1 MRVGLVL
8 AAAAIASAA
17 PARADSWYEHYEQA
31 EKALEAEDWAVAV
44 EQLNQALERRG
55 DSGARVRTYGMKVI
69 EYFPYLKLG
78 IAYYR
83 LGQPSAALQAFET
96 EERLGAIER
105 SESAQGELRK
115 FRALAREAQQAAASA
130 EEQRIEQIVSD
141 SLREAGS
148 LEAQGRLDD
157 AMSAL
162 GRGLAVDPDNAEA
175 LSVMERLRTEVA
187 RQQAA
192 LDLDA
197 RVARLVE
204 EGKELLEA
212 GRYGD
217 ASSVLR
223 QALALKPGGE
233 RESLLAQAQT
243 GLRTELQRDRDARAR
258 ATLIADGLSRAR
270 EREAAGQLAD
280 ALTDLESVL
289 ALDPSNREALGI
301 QGRLLEARARDE
313 QESGRRET
321 LQRLLAEAEAGFAA
335 GRYED
340 SLSAANRSLA
350 LDPGN
355 ATALKHVARAY
366 GEISRRLLGKGRA
379 QNIPPAIRFAD
390 FRQEQDDGSQLQV
403 VRERAFRLSGV
414 IIDDSPV
421 EVVLRDRDD
430 RVIQAPTASQGLG
443 DYYITEFKLDHH
455 HLTPGHSVFRIT
467 ATDSAGL
474 TSSSEYA
481 VLYSRP
487 FHRAPWFYALAAGV
501 VLALVGAVYVQR
513 LRQRERLLRRQF
525 NPYVAGAPVIRD
537 DLFFGRQRLLDRVL
551 QTLPNNS
558 VLLYGER
565 RIGKTS
571 LQHHLRKRIQG
582 LEDPDYAFFPVIIDL
597 QGTPEERF
605 FSTLAEDIFQQLAP
619 LLDGLQPSVP
629 DSGSTDYSYREFLRD
644 VHKVVRILKEKS
656 SKQVKLVL
664 LMDEVDELNSYD
676 PRINQRLRSL
686 FMKSFAENLV
696 SVVSGVEIKKHWE
709 RAGSPWYNFFE
720 EIEVTPFRREDAAEL
735 IERPIRGVFRLEKG
749 VVDRIISLTE
759 SKPYLI
765 QKLCVALVNRLHEE
779 KRRTIT
785 LADVEALGA
794 TRES

>member
-1 MRVGLVL
+1 ML
-8 AAAAIASAA
+8 AAGAMATTT
-17 PARADSWYEHYEQA
+17 PAGADTWYEHYEQA
-31 EKALEAEDWAVAV
+31 EKALQAERWTDAV
-44 EQLNQALERRG
+44 EQLNQAIERKG

-105 SESAQGELRK
+105 SKSAQGELRQ
-115 FRALAREAQQAAASA
+115 FRTLAREAQQAAATA
-130 EEQRIEQIVSD
+130 EEQRIEQIVFD
-141 SLREAGS
+141 SLREAES

-162 GRGLAVDPDNAEA
+162 GRGLAVAPDNAEA
-175 LSVMERLRTEVA
+175 LSAMESLREEVA

-192 LDLDA
+192 LELDA
-197 RVARLVE
+197 RVERLVR
-204 EGKELLEA
+204 EGKDLLEG

-223 QALALKPGGE
+223 QAVALKPGGE
-233 RESLLAQAQT
+233 RQALLAEAQA
-243 GLRTELQRDRDARAR
+243 GLRSELERETDARHR
-258 ATLIADGLSRAR
+258 AAVLAGWLSRAQ
-270 EREAAGQLAD
+270 ELEAAGQLKE
-280 ALTDLESVL
+280 ALQHLQTVL
-289 ALDPSNREALGI
+289 VLDPSNQAALGL
-301 QGRLLEARARDE
+301 QARLLEARARDE
-313 QESGRRET
+313 QESGRRDT
-321 LQRLLAEAEAGFAA
+321 LQRLLAEAEAGLAA

-340 SLSAANRSLA
+340 SLSAANRLLA

-366 GEISRRLLGKGRA
+366 SEISRRLLGTGKA

-390 FRQEQDDGSQLQV
+390 FRQEQDDGAQVQL
-403 VRERAFRLSGV
+403 VRAPAFRLSGV

-430 RVIQAPTASQGLG
+430 RVIAITTSSQGLG
-443 DYYITEFKLDHH
+443 DYYITEFKLGHD
-455 HLTPGHSVFRIT
+455 LPPGHSVFRIT

-487 FHRAPWFYALAAGV
+487 FYRALWFYALAAGV
-501 VLALVGAVYVQR
+501 VLAVAGAFYVRR

-525 NPYVAGAPVIRD
+525 NPYVAGAPVLRD
-537 DLFFGRQRLLDRVL
+537 DLFFGRQRLLDRIL

-571 LQHHLRKRIQG
+571 IQHHLRKRIQG
-582 LEDPDYAFFPVIIDL
+582 LEDPDYAFFPVLIDL

-619 LLDGLQPSVP
+619 LLDGLQPSAT
-629 DSGSTDYSYREFLRD
+629 DSGSADYSYREFLRD

-676 PRINQRLRSL
+676 PRVNQKLRSL

-720 EIEVTPFRREDAAEL
+720 EIEVTPFRREDAEEL
-735 IERPIRGVFRLEKG
+735 IERPIRGVFKLQDG
-749 VVDRIISLTE
+749 VVDRIISLTG
-759 SKPYLI
+759 SRPYLI
-765 QKLCVALVNRLHEE
+765 QKLCVALVNHLHEE

-794 TRES
+794 ARES